1 MMPFTTN
8 NTPATRDMRHVPP
21 ADAAHMY
28 QPVRN
33 AGNPVPSPAPGA
45 QVDPIRDAVLA
56 KLKEGGIHTD
66 GKTDSALLADY
77 TKLLRDQHAE
87 AQDPAEA
94 EKQAQNAA
102 RNEFAGYSINSLIE
116 EGAK

>member
-1 MMPFTTN
+1 MPFTTN
-8 NTPATRDMRHVPP
+8 NNPAVRDMRHVPP
-21 ADAAHMY
+21 ADAARMY

-33 AGNPVPSPAPGA
+33 AGTPAPLSAPGA

-56 KLKEGGIHTD
+56 KLKEAGIHTD

-77 TKLLRDQHAE
+77 TKLLRDQPAE
-87 AQDPAEA
+87 AQDPAKA
-94 EKQAQNAA
+94 EKQAQNSAL
-102 RNEFAGYSINSLIE
+102 NEFAGYSINSFIE

>member
-1 MMPFTTN
+1 MPFTTN
-8 NTPATRDMRHVPP
+8 NTPAARDMRHVSP
-21 ADAAHMY
+21 ADAARMY
-28 QPVRN
+28 QPARN
-33 AGNPVPSPAPGA
+33 AGTPAPSPAPGS

-56 KLKEGGIHTD
+56 KLKEAGIHTD

-77 TKLLRDQHAE
+77 TKLLRDQPGE
-87 AQDPAEA
+87 VEDPAKA

-102 RNEFAGYSINSLIE
+102 RNEFAGYSINSHID

>member
-21 ADAAHMY
+21 ADAARMY

-56 KLKEGGIHTD
+56 KLKEAGIHTD

-77 TKLLRDQHAE
+77 TKLLREQHAE
-87 AQDPAEA
+87 AQNPAEA
-94 EKQAQNAA
+94 QQQAQNAA